1 MNVTH
6 WLVIGLT
13 LGGRATNRFLTHNR
27 EVWHLM
33 TTQRLDHSP
42 PFSGLEDV
50 DQADGSALQ
59 PGWQEWQDPDHLWR
73 RGGEW
78 LYGPAGYSKSKL
90 QTRIFLKS
98 MVTIT
103 VAVSGPKAR
112 DRSKICTG
120 KLPPCPDLIVVAFWC
135 LLFYIICWKNLGQG
149 QWKHLGLNIVP
160 GTCKHVPSPT
170 TQNTH
175 RAFSFSNW
183 WIKSSYVWR
192 SWSTMIPSDAWILT
206 GRSCQRIRRRQSR
219 LVEPLSDPRKLRQRP
234 RQSALLSQRRPGRKS
249 RPQM

>member
-112 DRSKICTG
+112 DRSQRS
-120 KLPPCPDLIVVAFWC
+120 V
-135 LLFYIICWKNLGQG
+135 QG
-149 QWKHLGLNIVP
+149 
-160 GTCKHVPSPT
+160 SF
-170 TQNTH
+170 H
-175 RAFSFSNW
+175 RARILLSL
-183 WIKSSYVWR
+183 
-192 SWSTMIPSDAWILT
+192 PSDVSSFISFVGRIWAKGNGSTWAWTSFQALVNMSHHPPLRTLT
-206 GRSCQRIRRRQSR
+206 
-219 LVEPLSDPRKLRQRP
+219 VLSPSLI
-234 RQSALLSQRRPGRKS
+234 GE
-249 RPQM
+249 